1 MASPVSC
8 GGERA
13 LSVASVVSRGVRV
26 GRLGVTGGAFVG
38 CVGGLF
44 VTGGSFVG
52 GFRAQLRCFVV
63 SVVSV
68 VSCGAERALAVV
80 PVVSCGR
87 QSALSVVPVVSCG
100 GERALSVV
108 LVVSRGVCVGRSG
121 ETGGAFVGVIWA
133 QLRCFALAVVPA
145 VSCGRA
151 RALSVVPVVSFG
163 GERASTVVPV
173 VSRGVC
179 VGRLGVT
186 GGAFVGC
193 VGGLGVTGGSFVGG
207 FWAQLRCFALAVVSA
222 VSCGRERAL
231 SVVPAVSCGG
241 ERALAVVS
249 VVSSGAER
257 ASTVVPLVSIG
268 SVDAAAVVPVVSRG
282 VWTPRRWCRRYRCC
296 LPGSGGC
303 LSSEP
308 VECSRSYVHVAARN
322 HACLQP
328 AVSGTSPGSCRRVCD
343 VLLSIGSAERGLRPE
358 PGRRPRR

>member
-1 MASPVSC
+1 MPGVLRRC
-8 GGERA
+8 VPCCRWRLRFHVGVCERWQWC
-13 LSVASVVSRGVRV
+13 LRFRLGLGV
-26 GRLGVTGGAFVG
+26 GRLGETGGAFVG
-38 CVGGLF
+38 GYW
-44 VTGGSFVG
+44 
-52 GFRAQLRCFVV
+52 AQLRCFAL
-63 SVVSV
+63 SVVPLVSCGRARALVVVPV

-87 QSALSVVPVVSCG
+87 A
-100 GERALSVV
+100 RALSVASAV
-108 LVVSRGVCVGRSG
+108 SCGAERASTVVPVVSRGVCVGRSG

-179 VGRLGVT
+179 VGRLGVP

-207 FWAQLRCFALAVVSA
+207 FWAQLRCFALAVVS
-222 VSCGRERAL
+222 
-231 SVVPAVSCGG
+231 AVSCGG

>member
-1 MASPVSC
+1 M
-8 GGERA
+8 
-13 LSVASVVSRGVRV
+13 
-26 GRLGVTGGAFVG
+26 
-38 CVGGLF
+38 
-44 VTGGSFVG
+44 
-52 GFRAQLRCFVV
+52 
-63 SVVSV
+63 
-68 VSCGAERALAVV
+68 
-80 PVVSCGR
+80 
-87 QSALSVVPVVSCG
+87 
-100 GERALSVV
+100 V

-241 ERALAVVS
+241 ERALAVV
-249 VVSSGAER
+249 
-257 ASTVVPLVSIG
+257 PLVSIG